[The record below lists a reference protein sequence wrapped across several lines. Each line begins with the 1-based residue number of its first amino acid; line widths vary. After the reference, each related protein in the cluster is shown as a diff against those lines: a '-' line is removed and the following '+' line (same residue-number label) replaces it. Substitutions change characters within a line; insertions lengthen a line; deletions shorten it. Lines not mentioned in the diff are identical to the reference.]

1 MPVWLCKMVLPQ
13 HFYTW
18 CWGGQKDSSKLKPK
32 A

>member
-1 MPVWLCKMVLPQ
+1 MPVWLRKMVLPQ